1 MFRKKPLP
9 RSKVSQGYTAT
20 PICSTIIKGGQ
31 RVEFPVNLD
40 KVAPEDFDLEKQL
53 NAGVE
58 LKPVSCN
65 LLQNEL
71 SDNELQQ
78 FEQFHERSNGV
89 SVDTT
94 VSDNDK

>member
-1 MFRKKPLP
+1 MFRKTPLP
-9 RSKVSQGYTAT
+9 RGKVSQGYTAT

-31 RVEFPVNLD
+31 RVEYPVNLD

-78 FEQFHERSNGV
+78 FQQFDERTNGV
-89 SVDTT
+89 SIDSSP
-94 VSDNDK
+94 SDND

>member
-1 MFRKKPLP
+1 MFRKKMLP

-20 PICSTIIKGGQ
+20 PICTTIIKGGQ
-31 RVEFPVNLD
+31 RVEYPVNID
-40 KVAPEDFDLEKQL
+40 NVAPEDFDLEKQL

-78 FEQFHERSNGV
+78 FQQFDERINGV
-89 SVDTT
+89 SIDTP
-94 VSDNDK
+94 SSHND